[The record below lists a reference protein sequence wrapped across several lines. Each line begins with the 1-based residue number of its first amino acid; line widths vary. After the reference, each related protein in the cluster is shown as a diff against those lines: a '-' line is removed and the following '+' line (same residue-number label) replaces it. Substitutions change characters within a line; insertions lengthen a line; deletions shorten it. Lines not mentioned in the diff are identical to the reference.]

1 MGIIAKYI
9 FLSITYVPY
18 HSVKKLIDISAKKRR
33 KREIKKERKNPKRI
47 RKKEKKNNNNI

>member
-18 HSVKKLIDISAKKRR
+18 HSVKKLIDISARKEEKRN
-33 KREIKKERKNPKRI
+33 KERKKKPKKDKKKR
-47 RKKEKKNNNNI
+47 KEKRLIF

>member
-18 HSVKKLIDISAKKRR
+18 HSVKKLIDISAKKKKK
-33 KREIKKERKNPKRI
+33 KRNKERKTPKRI
-47 RKKEKKNNNNI
+47 RKKEKKEG

>member
-18 HSVKKLIDISAKKRR
+18 HSVKKLIDISAKKKKK
-33 KREIKKERKNPKRI
+33 KRNKERKPPKRI
-47 RKKEKKNNNNI
+47 RKKEKKEG